1 MEQHPKSVGE
11 EPVHQHI
18 NQIGEDDAKIL
29 SNISTQALSLLILLG
44 IISGM
49 IANLYFT

>member
-1 MEQHPKSVGE
+1 MEEIRSRNVDQVGGD
-11 EPVHQHI
+11 Q
-18 NQIGEDDAKIL
+18 AKVL

-49 IANLYFT
+49 IANLFT